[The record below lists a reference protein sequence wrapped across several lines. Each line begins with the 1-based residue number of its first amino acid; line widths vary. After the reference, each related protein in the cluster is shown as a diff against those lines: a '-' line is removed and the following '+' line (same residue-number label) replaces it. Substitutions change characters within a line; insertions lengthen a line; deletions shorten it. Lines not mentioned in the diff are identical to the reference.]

1 MPTPSRHHLRTVEKG
16 IDILVLLV
24 CHRSSKVGSRSQ
36 RKDAGKDADAAQ
48 WNWQSSLKWLGL

>member
-1 MPTPSRHHLRTVEKG
+1 MPAPSRHHLRAVGKG

-24 CHRSSKVGSRSQ
+24 CHRSNKVGSRSQ

-48 WNWQSSLKWLGL
+48 WNWQSLH